1 MKLYEF
7 YQYINK
13 YSGLDDKDFLVVF
26 YNETLSDGD
35 KNPFD
40 GKSKDY
46 KERLY
51 RGQDPIVPRNAKK
64 ILNVNYTLFTDF
76 LYNYMDEA
84 NYPFISEDINKTF
97 HIKSKPTLESI
108 SKELY
113 SILIGLT
120 NSIISISPKIPKI
133 KIKRES
139 LENIR
144 VEGDNIYENGRVIA
158 KVPNITLSESELPHE
173 LPYIEQ
179 LLLAYADAENLEEIG
194 IDDLPSLDPIYQNDF
209 AEQKL
214 NFYKAQYMYRVLGE
228 IEKNSSQDIKKLKEE
243 ILDAVKPISRLSY
256 DNAFIKMTNVIT
268 ESTRTNLSS
277 SLISRN
283 TSLLGN
289 KERKGVCHDL
299 VNDNELWW
307 VKKDD

>member
-13 YSGLDDKDFLVVF
+13 YSCLADKDFLVDF
-26 YNETLSDGD
+26 YNEILSDGD

-40 GKSKDY
+40 GKSEDY
-46 KERLY
+46 RERLY
-51 RGQDPIVPRNAKK
+51 RGQDPIVQKNAKK

-76 LYNYMDEA
+76 LDNCMDED
-84 NYPFISEDINKTF
+84 NYPIISNDINKTF
-97 HIKSKPTLESI
+97 NIKSNPTLESI
-108 SKELY
+108 SSELY
-113 SILIGLT
+113 RILIGLT
-120 NSIISISPKIPKI
+120 NSIISTETKTPKI
-133 KIKRES
+133 KRKRES
-139 LENIR
+139 LENIK

-158 KVPNITLSESELPHE
+158 KVPNITLNESELPHE

-179 LLLAYADAENLEEIG
+179 LLLAYADAEELDEIG
-194 IDDLPSLDPIYQNDF
+194 LDDLPSLDPLYQEDF
-209 AEQKL
+209 CEQKL

-228 IEKNSSQDIKKLKEE
+228 IEKNSSKDIKKLKEE
-243 ILDAVKPISRLSY
+243 ILDAVKPISRLHY
-256 DNAFIKMTNVIT
+256 DNAFIKMTQVTT

-283 TSLLGN
+283 TDLLGN
-289 KERKGVCHDL
+289 KEKKGVCHDL

-307 VKKDD
+307 VEKDE